1 MSTVAKSTAGEHR
14 LPERISMLTYGLIFG
29 PALGMLI
36 ALIFFS
42 GEALA
47 QGLVIGSGLGVTI
60 GVLLDSEHEH
70 RTQDTTHN
78 TK

>member
-1 MSTVAKSTAGEHR
+1 MAHTTAGQHR
-14 LPERISMLTYGLIFG
+14 VPQRISMLTYGLIFG

-47 QGLVIGSGLGVTI
+47 QGLVIGSGLGVTL

-70 RTQDTTHN
+70 RTHDTTRD
-78 TK
+78 TE